1 MKISSQEV
9 PHTSDLIAVVYPD
22 ESTAVQVRDTLARLQ
37 TERLVELD
45 DAVVVVKEQDGEVQ
59 LEPLVA
65 SGAAGGAL
73 WGTLI
78 GMLFFAPLLGLIVGA
93 AGGAISGKLSDYG
106 IDDNFMKQLGVQL
119 RPGNAALFV
128 LVRKA
133 TPDKVLD
140 QVKQYGG
147 ACLRSG
153 AKYHHTGAGCVDVN
167 LNTGEMRQD
176 REWPMVL
183 AYLP

>member
-1 MKISSQEV
+1 M
-9 PHTSDLIAVVYPD
+9 IAVVYPD

-45 DAVVVVKEQDGEVQ
+45 DAVVVVKGQDGKVHLNQ
-59 LEPLVA
+59 PASLVA

-78 GMLFFAPLLGLIVGA
+78 GMLFFAPLLGLVVGA

-106 IDDNFMKQLGVQL
+106 IDDNFMKQLGTEL

-140 QVKQYGG
+140 QIKQYGG
-147 ACLRSG
+147 TVLQSSLSKDAEARLQQALREG
-153 AKYHHTGAGCVDVN
+153 
-167 LNTGEMRQD
+167 
-176 REWPMVL
+176 
-183 AYLP
+183 